1 MHKSIEKKTGIM
13 FHRQQKKAILFK
25 TTQEPEVPHVEQ
37 RNWKQKPLEA
47 IQPSLK
53 PIHII
58 INNNNLALHV

>member
-1 MHKSIEKKTGIM
+1 M